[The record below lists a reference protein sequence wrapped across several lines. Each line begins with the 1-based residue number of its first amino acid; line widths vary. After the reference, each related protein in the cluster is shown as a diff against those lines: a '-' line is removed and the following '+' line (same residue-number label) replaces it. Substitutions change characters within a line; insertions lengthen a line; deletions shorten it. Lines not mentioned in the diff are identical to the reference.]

1 MKDEEG
7 KEVFMEYTPELSTG
21 KRPVRVERPVRTA
34 LVIIAVAII
43 ALLAG
48 GILGYFSNMPGEDA
62 PLYMGVKD
70 GKLSDEERKEYE
82 LLKKNY
88 GQIEVVRKHLLSMYY
103 KDIDETKFSEA
114 MIRGMLKSL
123 EDPYTVFFNEKEY
136 KEFNDMS
143 QGSYGGL
150 GITISP
156 GKDGFITVISTFKD
170 SPAHKAGI
178 KKDDKILKVEG
189 VEYGADKMD
198 LAVGKMRGEPGTE
211 VTITIGRGA
220 EQMELKLKRAL
231 IVIESV
237 ESEMMDEKEKI
248 GYIRINSFDDKVAK
262 EFKTHYN
269 TLLNQGMKGFIL
281 DLREN
286 PGGSLAQCIE
296 IADALLGKQVILNI
310 VEKNKKPDP
319 IYSDETKVNLPYVVL
334 VNSASASASEI
345 LAGAVQD
352 SKSAKLIGT
361 TTYGKGLVQTIWP
374 IFGKS
379 GIKITTSEYTTTNG
393 RNIHGKGITPDIV
406 LELSKDYKE
415 DDRSTDNQLN
425 RALEEIKKL
434 MK

>member
-62 PLYMGVKD
+62 PLYMGAKD

>member
-1 MKDEEG
+1 MDEKG
-7 KEVFMEYTPELSTG
+7 KEVSMDYNPELKTDR
-21 KRPVRVERPVRTA
+21 RPAGVERPVRMA
-34 LVIIAVAII
+34 FLIIAVAII
-43 ALLAG
+43 AMFIG
-48 GILGYFSNMPGEDA
+48 GVLGYFGHVPGGDTPVLAGLKEQ
-62 PLYMGVKD
+62 
-70 GKLSDEERKEYE
+70 KLTDEERKEYE

-88 GQIEVVRKHLLSMYY
+88 GQLEVVRKQLLNMYY
-103 KDIDETKFSEA
+103 KDIDESKFTEA

-123 EDPYTVFFNEKEY
+123 DDPYTVFFNEKEY

-143 QGSYGGL
+143 HGSYGGL

-156 GKDGFITVISTFKD
+156 GKDGFITVISTFKN
-170 SPAHKAGI
+170 SPANEAGI

-211 VTITIGRGA
+211 VTITVGRGT
-220 EQMELKLKRAL
+220 EQFELKLKRAL
-231 IVIESV
+231 IVIDSV
-237 ESEMMDEKEKI
+237 EFEMMDKDQKI
-248 GYIRINSFDDKVAK
+248 GYIKINSFDDKVAK
-262 EFKTHYN
+262 EFKTAYN
-269 TLLNQGMKGFIL
+269 TLFGEGMKGFII

-296 IADALLGKQVILNI
+296 IADSLLGKQVILNI

-319 IYSDETKVNLPYVVL
+319 IYSDENKVSLPFVLL
-334 VNSASASASEI
+334 VNSSSASASEI

-352 SKSAKLIGT
+352 TKSGTLIGT

-379 GIKITTSEYTTTNG
+379 GLKITTSEYTTTNG

-406 LELSKDYKE
+406 LELSKDYKPE
-415 DDRSTDNQLN
+415 DRTTDNQLN
-425 RALEEIKKL
+425 RALQEIKKQI
-434 MK
+434 K